1 MQNDNNEND
10 NLTSEEQLRE
20 KLVKV
25 ESEIRKI
32 IGTDDPDPAYVS
44 LRKKS
49 REEMEQ
55 LEELLLE
62 RCGILNNLFQGTEEE
77 MKHFDRVNEHL
88 LHLRNELYRRTTM
101 MKNTMVID
109 MDFDDV
115 YEIEGTLEFCYNSE
129 ESVLTLSNDDFY
141 GTNFQ
146 LMISTLCS
154 FYFNKHER
162 NIGFEIGP
170 DQTNILDDGKS
181 WKFIV
186 FDRDMFDDRIVGNAP
201 YNLCFWKHYS
211 IPDLVRLNDFWA
223 EVKLTM
229 QSMTTQSGER
239 YIPEKMEK
247 LRNESKV

>member
-1 MQNDNNEND
+1 M
-10 NLTSEEQLRE
+10 TRIEQQRAKLRKIE
-20 KLVKV
+20 AA
-25 ESEIRKI
+25 IRKI
-32 IGTDDPDPAYVS
+32 IGTDDPDSVI
-44 LRKKS
+44 LRRLPKTKGL
-49 REEMEQ
+49 MER

-62 RCGILNNLFQGTEEE
+62 RCSILNGLFQGTEEE

-101 MKNTMVID
+101 MKNAMVID
-109 MDFDDV
+109 MEFDDD

-146 LMISTLCS
+146 LMISTLYS

-223 EVKLTM
+223 EVTLTM

-239 YIPEKMEK
+239 WIADKMKK
-247 LRNESKV
+247 LRDETKV

>member
-1 MQNDNNEND
+1 M
-10 NLTSEEQLRE
+10 TRIEQQRARLRKIE
-20 KLVKV
+20 AA
-25 ESEIRKI
+25 IRKI
-32 IGTDDPDPAYVS
+32 IGTDDPDSVI
-44 LRKKS
+44 LRRLPKTKGL
-49 REEMEQ
+49 MER

-62 RCGILNNLFQGTEEE
+62 RCSILNGLFQGTEEE

-109 MDFDDV
+109 MDFDDD

-146 LMISTLCS
+146 LMISTLYS

-223 EVKLTM
+223 EVTLTM

-239 YIPEKMEK
+239 WIADKMVN
-247 LRNESKV
+247 LRNSTFASES

>member
-1 MQNDNNEND
+1 M
-10 NLTSEEQLRE
+10 TRIEQQRAKLRKIE
-20 KLVKV
+20 AA
-25 ESEIRKI
+25 IRKI
-32 IGTDDPDPAYVS
+32 IGTDDPDSVI
-44 LRKKS
+44 LRRLPKTKGL
-49 REEMEQ
+49 MER

-62 RCGILNNLFQGTEEE
+62 RCSILNGLFQGTEEE

-88 LHLRNELYRRTTM
+88 LYLRNELYHRTTM
-101 MKNTMVID
+101 MKNAMVID
-109 MDFDDV
+109 MEFDDD

-146 LMISTLCS
+146 LMISTLYS

-223 EVKLTM
+223 EVTLTM

-239 YIPEKMEK
+239 WIADKMKK
-247 LRNESKV
+247 LRDETKV